1 MWVVVVLVVVVT
13 AWLIVGGVSQNNSPP
28 SPPPFDD
35 GCAVCRRIWGWWDS
49 LDFWGKLAGAA
60 WYALQSIGCAIKGCR
75 RP

>member
-1 MWVVVVLVVVVT
+1 MWIVIAVIVVVT
-13 AWLIVGGVSQNNSPP
+13 AWLIAGGISQNNSPP

-35 GCAVCRRIWGWWDS
+35 CAVCHRIWAWWDS

-60 WYALQSIGCAIKGCR
+60 WYALQSIGCAIKGCI